1 MCPCL
6 CYRNIQPVWAEK
18 FCLFLNAFVTC
29 ETLSLSIYMAT
40 DNIYFLFQ
48 TQEWWL
54 DLVFIHRPSCVYIIC
69 MADYQKKWTFRLL
82 HFLYR
87 GLLKCGDSVKFRL
100 SGVQR
105 AIAHSLNSL
114 CTLRNVPLYSA
125 WEPISKSYIEPCLD
139 LFHPHI
145 EAL

>member
-48 TQEWWL
+48 TQE
-54 DLVFIHRPSCVYIIC
+54 
-69 MADYQKKWTFRLL
+69 
-82 HFLYR
+82 
-87 GLLKCGDSVKFRL
+87 
-100 SGVQR
+100 
-105 AIAHSLNSL
+105 
-114 CTLRNVPLYSA
+114 
-125 WEPISKSYIEPCLD
+125 
-139 LFHPHI
+139 
-145 EAL
+145 